1 MSETPTETPPAVAP
15 LEPAQRRLATVAGAV
30 GTALAGLGGFESY
43 GAVKQV
49 AVAHDFAHPSL
60 FPIGV
65 DAGVVA
71 FFLIELLLAW
81 LKIPFPPLRWCA
93 WALVGA
99 TIWWNAAASA
109 GNLLGMAMHAT
120 APLLVVVWVEA
131 IGHAVRVRTQM
142 AKGRHVEGP
151 PFARWLLAPAATA
164 RLWRHQRLWNVA
176 SYTEA
181 LALERRRL
189 LAIAKLRARHGR
201 RWRRRATPME
211 RLALRLDL
219 QDERPAE
226 TTPPWPPSGDETPPA
241 RTPRRPRATSRKPS
255 RKPSRPASAAKRRD
269 EMQAWVLAER
279 DAGRNPTGADL
290 DREFGTN
297 NYGRRVLAG
306 MAGMAAGNGHAPVTA
321 EAIEEGAS

>member
-1 MSETPTETPPAVAP
+1 VSETPAAVAP
-15 LEPAQRRLATVAGAV
+15 LEPAQRWLAAVAGVV

-65 DAGVVA
+65 DAAVVA
-71 FFLIELLLAW
+71 FFLVELLLAW
-81 LKIPFPPLRWCA
+81 LKIPFPPLRWGA
-93 WALVGA
+93 WSLVGA

-109 GNLLGMAMHAT
+109 GNVLGMAMHAA

-151 PFARWLLAPAATA
+151 PFARWLLAPVATA

-201 RWRRRATPME
+201 RWRRHATPME

-219 QDERPAE
+219 EPEHPAE
-226 TTPPWPPSGDETPPA
+226 TPPGPSDETPAA
-241 RTPRRPRATSRKPS
+241 RTPRRPRAASRR
-255 RKPSRPASAAKRRD
+255 RKPASAAKRRD
-269 EMQAWVLAER
+269 EMEAWVLAER

-306 MAGMAAGNGHAPVTA
+306 MAASNGHAPA
-321 EAIEEGAS
+321 SIEEGAS